1 MDGRTGLLH
10 HRLDGLAR
18 GEAHDVDAAGES
30 LGIHAASGDVE
41 GLRALGHD
49 DRVALHAHASGFLV
63 GSHAADAC
71 HFGLELDLVVP
82 DGLRSGALAA
92 LEGVGLDLSVD
103 DGLRVVGEC
112 QRSVVELLGGSVE
125 RIVD

>member
-1 MDGRTGLLH
+1 MDGRAGLLH

-30 LGIHAASGDVE
+30 LWIHTASGDVE

-49 DRVALHAHASGFLV
+49 DRVALHAHASGLLIGF
-63 GSHAADAC
+63 HAVNAR

-82 DGLRSGALAA
+82 D
-92 LEGVGLDLSVD
+92 
-103 DGLRVVGEC
+103 
-112 QRSVVELLGGSVE
+112 
-125 RIVD
+125 